1 MALPPLLR
9 RAVRHFAKPALETFL
24 PWAERLTGFRTPDGD
39 YLPYRLAMLLRRYE
53 LTELRLMQG
62 FLAPGQTI
70 LDVGANVGYTTRF
83 FAKQVGRS
91 GRIHAFEPNPLIFPL
106 LQKNVARF
114 QNVEVY
120 NLGLSTADGEI
131 PLFLAG
137 NNHFVGGFSPDYAVR
152 QLAYGTKKSPDSV
165 SAQVVQGDGF
175 LRARGIER
183 LDVVKI
189 DVEGWELRVLSGLE
203 SIVSRS
209 RTLVIFC
216 ELNPVA
222 QECAGRPPGELVD
235 WFFDRHFTITYAND
249 GKLQSLSA
257 DSVDEII
264 ARARA
269 SNHITLFA
277 RKDAATAGQA

>member
-53 LTELRLMQG
+53 LTERRLMQG

-70 LDVGANVGYTTRF
+70 LDVGANVGYATRF
-83 FAKQVGRS
+83 FAKQIGRS

-120 NLGLSTADGEI
+120 NLGLSTAAGEI

-137 NNHFVGGFSPDYAVR
+137 DNHFVGGFSPDYAVR

-165 SAQVVQGDGF
+165 STRVAQGDVF
-175 LRARGIER
+175 LRAHGIER
-183 LDVVKI
+183 VDVVKI

-203 SIVSRS
+203 SIISRS

-277 RKDAATAGQA
+277 WKDTASAGQA

>member
-9 RAVRHFAKPALETFL
+9 RAVRHFAKPALETLL
-24 PWAERLTGFRTPDGD
+24 PWAEQLTGFRTPDGD

-62 FLAPGQTI
+62 FLARGQTI
-70 LDVGANVGYTTRF
+70 LDVGANVGYATRF

-91 GRIHAFEPNPLIFPL
+91 GRVHAFEPNPLIFPL

-120 NLGLSTADGEI
+120 NLGLSTAAGEI

-137 NNHFVGGFSPDYAVR
+137 DNHFVGGFSPDYAVR

-165 SAQVVQGDGF
+165 STRVAQGDVF
-175 LRARGIER
+175 LRAHGIER
-183 LDVVKI
+183 VDVVKI
-189 DVEGWELRVLSGLE
+189 DVEGWELRVLYGLE

-264 ARARA
+264 ALARA

-277 RKDAATAGQA
+277 WKDAASAGQA